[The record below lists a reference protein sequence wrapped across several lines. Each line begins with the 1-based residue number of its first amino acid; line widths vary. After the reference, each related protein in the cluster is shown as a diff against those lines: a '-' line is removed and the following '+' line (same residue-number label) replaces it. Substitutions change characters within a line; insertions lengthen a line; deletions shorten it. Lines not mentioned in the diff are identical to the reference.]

1 MNKEELINKILET
14 LQQIILEEVKKEEE
28 QNGEWE

>member
-1 MNKEELINKILET
+1 MNNEELIDKILDT

-28 QNGEWE
+28 QNGE

>member
-28 QNGEWE
+28 QNGE